1 MPLPPRLHGADLM
14 HVFYLH
20 GFTSSAQSKKAGFFA
35 ERLAR
40 HGLALHCPDFNE
52 PEFSTLTV
60 TRMIAQVS
68 GWLDAL
74 PRGPVA
80 LIGSSLGA
88 LVAVH
93 LAARRPLQVGDRLVL
108 LAPAFEF
115 GARGLQALAG
125 ERLENWRTTDRL
137 EIFHY
142 AYAKPVTVGYA
153 LYEDALQY
161 ASGDLDVRSPTLVFQ
176 GRRDEAVDP
185 ASVVEWASRRA
196 NVTLH
201 LLDDDHQLM
210 SSLEFIWRETAAFLG
225 LCETRDA
232 T

>member
-20 GFTSSAQSKKAGFFA
+20 GFASSAQSKKAAFLA
-35 ERLAR
+35 ERLSR

-52 PEFSTLTV
+52 PEFATLTV

-68 GWLDAL
+68 GRLDAL

-93 LAARRPLQVGDRLVL
+93 LAARRPLQADDRLVL
-108 LAPAFEF
+108 LAPAFDT
-115 GARGLQALAG
+115 RGLQSLVG
-125 ERLENWRTTDRL
+125 ERLEDWRTTDRL

-153 LYEDALQY
+153 LYEDGLQY
-161 ASGDLDVRSPTLVFQ
+161 ASGDLDIRSPTLIFQ

-185 ASVVEWASRRA
+185 ASVVEWSSSRA

-225 LCETRDA
+225 LSEKSDRQ
-232 T
+232 